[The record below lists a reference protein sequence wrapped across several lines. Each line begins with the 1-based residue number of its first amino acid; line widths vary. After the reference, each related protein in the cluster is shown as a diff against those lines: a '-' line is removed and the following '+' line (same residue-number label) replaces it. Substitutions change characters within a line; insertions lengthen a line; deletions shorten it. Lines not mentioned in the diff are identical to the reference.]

1 MTLPRSV
8 GHEYDQSPSSHPHMS
23 NSLDKRTYVPGYMVA
38 TTPVTSSSESSSTRP
53 TYPRTQYSISRAH
66 VTLDQNN
73 VPSLSHTSN
82 VSHLTSMVLSNGGS
96 SLTSGQNISS
106 VGSLPNSIESCKS
119 NLPHNSAQTPENPY
133 VYDTVTS
140 NYR

>member
-1 MTLPRSV
+1 MK
-8 GHEYDQSPSSHPHMS
+8 Q
-23 NSLDKRTYVPGYMVA
+23 KTYRKIYLFAVA
-38 TTPVTSSSESSSTRP
+38 TTPVTSSSSESSSTRP

-82 VSHLTSMVLSNGGS
+82 VPHMTSMGLGNGGS

-106 VGSLPNSIESCKS
+106 VGSLPNSIETCKS
-119 NLPHNSAQTPENPY
+119 NLPHNNSAQTPENPY